1 MLANLRVR
9 AAPKNSYYRLDGSD
23 PRESDGEL
31 LVLEWESR
39 APKSRVILLEIGPG
53 PPEAQSRRI
62 SVRAEDIKGIGKN
75 GPVSLNPATGLAPG
89 DIRSMVRS
97 LVICLT
103 HASEVRGAAKTHP
116 LTVCLGPLP
125 GLVKSV
131 PSSKKRNRKLALP
144 SWLLLLV
151 KQASL
156 LAFCGLVWYEKLWE
170 RVYYSIS
177 NDRRVPHAGSS
188 TILCFSRNRAN
199 PYVVRSG
206 VSYIRWEKA
215 FPLQGPCAVNP
226 LRAVVRRRK
235 VVPAKLSGRGWVPR
249 RTSTRLLGSCMD
261 MQEGVLLGNGYK
273 GEIKRKLYPTRDGRK
288 LVSYRGTTDLQISLT
303 TKFCERRQIF
313 LWIASFASFA
323 VKVPMVPVHIWL
335 PEAHVEAPT
344 AGSVILAGI
353 PLKFGTHGA
362 IAIIYTSL
370 TTSRQIDLKKI
381 IAYSSVAHMNLVTI
395 GMFSRAAAVSMSQ
408 QKLDSRHQQNTAVCS
423 LQSLSAP
430 GREWGGRSLDGNSS
444 TGSTK
449 SESNLSVGFPNSF
462 VNQNQR
468 ARSARF

>member
-39 APKSRVILLEIGPG
+39 ASKSRVILLKIGP
-53 PPEAQSRRI
+53 
-62 SVRAEDIKGIGKN
+62 
-75 GPVSLNPATGLAPG
+75 
-89 DIRSMVRS
+89 
-97 LVICLT
+97 
-103 HASEVRGAAKTHP
+103 
-116 LTVCLGPLP
+116 GPLP

-144 SWLLLLV
+144 SWLLPLV

-156 LAFCGLVWYEKLWE
+156 LAFWSVIKAISLRLVRLWVGL
-170 RVYYSIS
+170 
-177 NDRRVPHAGSS
+177 
-188 TILCFSRNRAN
+188 
-199 PYVVRSG
+199 
-206 VSYIRWEKA
+206 
-215 FPLQGPCAVNP
+215 GPCAVNP
-226 LRAVVRRRK
+226 LRVVVRRRK
-235 VVPAKLSGRGWVPR
+235 VVPAKLSGRVVVLSWVPR
-249 RTSTRLLGSCMD
+249 RTSTCLLGSCMD

-288 LVSYRGTTDLQISLT
+288 LVSYRGTTDLQVSLT
-303 TKFCERRQIF
+303 TEFSERRQIF

-370 TTSRQIDLKKI
+370 TTSRQMDLKKI

-408 QKLDSRHQQNTAVCS
+408 QKLDSRRQQNTAVCS

-449 SESNLSVGFPNSF
+449 SEWNLSVGFPNSF
-462 VNQNQR
+462 GALTPRLSIKEAESKRKLTRKLEELPFIHFAGAAQHIAGSQRVHTTCLTLRSEGPQIGKHPIYPKDKGRGLCICMTPAEEPLSRSQSPIGHATTPQNESSCGTFSFWR
-468 ARSARF
+468 NSGGT